1 MDGDMSVESKE
12 RSQPGTAIFFTSS
25 LIAVVINIGLL
36 IYLKVINN
44 ISSPEIIDKNIALL
58 VYVVAASIGVRHL
71 LRIMVVDKYVSD
83 GKLGDNNP
91 LLYWLIMIGTI
102 IGTVSLTIS
111 IAGLTWYLLILIPYL
126 ILFLILGFILLY
138 GVRQFSGEDVLDYT
152 LTMFTDV
159 LTCMAVYEIYQVL
172 SGKQSSLDEGFYFII
187 IICVILIIA
196 ETVRIYKEPV
206 MERISITYKLLFG
219 EGA

>member
-1 MDGDMSVESKE
+1 MSVESKE